1 MDKTS
6 LEDGKRP
13 GWLRRLAPVAVL
25 LALLIAF
32 FAFGLDRYFTFESL
46 KSHRVELQAFV
57 ARNLV
62 LAILLYVMGYAV
74 LTAASLP
81 IATLVTLVGGFLFGA
96 VAGAALTVVGATAGA
111 TVVFL
116 IARTA
121 FGDALRLRARPYIGR
136 MEEGF
141 ARNAWSYMLF
151 LRLMPIFPFFA
162 VNIVPAFLGVK
173 TRIYVVTT
181 FIGIIPGTAVF
192 NIVGAG
198 LGSIF
203 DSGEAFTLS
212 SVVTPEI
219 VIGLAGLALLALA
232 PAVLRHC
239 RGRHSPTSRQPV
251 SRLKGD

>member
-46 KSHRVELQAFV
+46 KAHRVELQAFV

-62 LAILLYVMGYAV
+62 LAILLYVVGYAV

-96 VAGAALTVVGATAGA
+96 VAGTALTVVGATAGA

-116 IARTA
+116 IA
-121 FGDALRLRARPYIGR
+121 LRARPYIGR

-251 SRLKGD
+251 SRIKGD

>member
-1 MDKTS
+1 MDQRT
-6 LEDGKRP
+6 DGSGRKP
-13 GWLRRLAPVAVL
+13 GWIRRLAPVAVL

-32 FAFGLDRYFTFESL
+32 FALGLDRYFTFESL
-46 KSHRVELQAFV
+46 KAHRVELQDFV
-57 ARNLV
+57 AGHL
-62 LAILLYVMGYAV
+62 LAAILIYVVGYAL

-96 VAGAALTVVGATAGA
+96 VAGTALTVVGATAGA
-111 TVVFL
+111 TAVFL

-151 LRLMPIFPFFA
+151 LRLMPVFPFFA

-181 FIGIIPGTAVF
+181 FLGIIPGTAVY
-192 NIVGAG
+192 NTVGAG
-198 LGSIF
+198 LGAIF
-203 DSGEAFTLS
+203 DSGEAFTLAN
-212 SVVTPEI
+212 VVSPEI
-219 VIGLAGLALLALA
+219 VVGLAGLALLALA
-232 PAVLRHC
+232 PVLVR
-239 RGRHSPTSRQPV
+239 RFRRDSAARP
-251 SRLKGD
+251 

>member
-1 MDKTS
+1 MEQES
-6 LEDGKRP
+6 QAEGKKP
-13 GWLRRLAPVAVL
+13 GWLRRLAPVVVL
-25 LALLIAF
+25 VALLVAF
-32 FAFGLDRYFTFESL
+32 FILGLDRYFTFESL
-46 KSHRVELQAFV
+46 KAHRVELQDFV

-62 LAILLYVMGYAV
+62 LAVVLYVLGYAV

-96 VAGAALTVVGATAGA
+96 LGGTVLTVIGATAGA

-116 IARTA
+116 VARTA
-121 FGDALRLRARPYIGR
+121 FGDALRIRARPYIGR

-151 LRLMPIFPFFA
+151 LRFMPIFPFFA

-173 TRIYVVTT
+173 TRTYVITT
-181 FIGIIPGTAVF
+181 FIGIIPGTAVYNF
-192 NIVGAG
+192 VGAG

-212 SVVTPEI
+212 NVVTPEI
-219 VIGLAGLALLALA
+219 IIGLAGLALLSLA
-232 PAVLRHC
+232 PVVLR
-239 RGRHSPTSRQPV
+239 
-251 SRLKGD
+251 RLRRDRPA

>member
-1 MDKTS
+1 MEQRNGET
-6 LEDGKRP
+6 GGNP
-13 GWLRRLAPVAVL
+13 GWLRRLAPVFLL
-25 LALLIAF
+25 LALLGAF

-46 KSHRVELQAFV
+46 KAHRVELQDFV
-57 ARNLV
+57 ARNLILAV
-62 LAILLYVMGYAV
+62 LIYVAGYAL

-96 VAGAALTVVGATAGA
+96 AGGTALTVIGATAGA

-116 IARTA
+116 VARTA

-136 MEEGF
+136 MEAGF

-151 LRLMPIFPFFA
+151 LRLMPVFPFFA

-173 TRIYVVTT
+173 TRTYVATT
-181 FIGIIPGTAVF
+181 FLGIIPGTAVY

-203 DSGEAFTLS
+203 DSGEAFTLAG
-212 SVVTPEI
+212 VVTPEI

-232 PAVLRHC
+232 PVLVRRFRH
-239 RGRHSPTSRQPV
+239 GPAA
-251 SRLKGD
+251 